1 MVFKRVQLDLEA
13 EPPGKNLFTPW
24 AQKLPSHAG
33 TASSCLCFMFGRDVA
48 YGKLFGKET
57 NTSNANEKSP
67 NITLC
72 STMKKE
78 KSQQLYN

>member
-1 MVFKRVQLDLEA
+1 
-13 EPPGKNLFTPW
+13 
-24 AQKLPSHAG
+24 
-33 TASSCLCFMFGRDVA
+33 MFGRDVA

-78 KSQQLYN
+78 KKSTIIQLADYQEKQYIVSRVKSQYKITAVIRGCNLYHL

>member
-1 MVFKRVQLDLEA
+1 M
-13 EPPGKNLFTPW
+13 P
-24 AQKLPSHAG
+24 G
-33 TASSCLCFMFGRDVA
+33 TASSCLRFMFGRDVA
-48 YGKLFGKET
+48 YEMFGKET

-78 KSQQLYN
+78 KKG